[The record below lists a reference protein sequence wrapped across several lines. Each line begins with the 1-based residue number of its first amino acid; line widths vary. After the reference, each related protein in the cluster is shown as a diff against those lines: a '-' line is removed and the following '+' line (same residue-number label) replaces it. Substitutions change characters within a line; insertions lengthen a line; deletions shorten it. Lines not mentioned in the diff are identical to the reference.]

1 MRKSF
6 ITMLLVASVVHS
18 ALAGGYQVRLQ
29 GARQTGM
36 GLVGT
41 PLSAGASSIFYNP
54 GALGFTK
61 SKMEFTAG
69 VNAIMSKI
77 TYRSIG
83 SEYTAKTDNPI
94 SPPFFIYGAGKV
106 TEKITL
112 GLGVYTPY
120 GSKAVWDDNWKG
132 RYLIQNI
139 GLKAYYIQPTVNYQ
153 LCERIGIGAGLVYV
167 MGDVTLQ
174 KALPYNDNSYVN
186 LSGKTNAFGFNVGV
200 MAKPTDKLSIGVN
213 YRSKVE
219 VSMKDGDAKFV
230 IPQSLSTQLPA
241 ANTFDAMLPMPANAD
256 FGIAYQ
262 VNEKLLV
269 AVELDWVMWSTY
281 DSLTFKFAQASDK
294 LNSSSPRLYED
305 TFIPRIGIEY
315 TVSDKLQLRTG
326 AYYDKSPVNS
336 DYFSPETVS
345 LNTTA
350 FTFGLSYK
358 PIPNLSIDLSYLHL
372 MGAESIKK
380 YTPDNFEGTYKSN
393 TAVPGFGITYSF

>member
-1 MRKSF
+1 MRKTF

-61 SKMEFTAG
+61 SKLEFTAG

-83 SEYTAKTDNPI
+83 SDYTAKTDNPI
-94 SPPFFIYGAGKV
+94 SPPFFVYGAGKI
-106 TEKITL
+106 TDKLTL

-139 GLKAYYIQPTVNYQ
+139 GLKAYYFQPTVSYQ

-186 LSGKTNAFGFNVGV
+186 LTGKTNSFGFNVGV
-200 MAKPTDKLSIGVN
+200 LAKPTDKLSIGLN

-219 VSMKDGDAKFV
+219 VKLEGGDATFV

-241 ANTFDAMLPMPANAD
+241 ANKFGAMLPMPANAD

-281 DSLTFKFAQASDK
+281 DSLSFTFEEKGEV
-294 LNSSSPRLYED
+294 LNSNSPRLYED
-305 TFIPRIGIEY
+305 SFIPRIGIEY
-315 TVSDKLQLRTG
+315 TVSPSLQVRTG
-326 AYYDKSPVNS
+326 AYYDTSPVNS

-350 FTFGLSYK
+350 FSFGLSFK
-358 PIPNLSIDLSYLHL
+358 PISNLSIDLSYLHL
-372 MGAESIKK
+372 MGQESDKK

-393 TAVPGFGITYSF
+393 TAIPGFGITYSF